1 MNKPFAFASA
11 AFTSPTLAGLALAVL
26 STFAVTT
33 AHAGEV
39 YANAG
44 LPGIGL
50 GYAHPIDSSFTVRGD
65 FMTLGSRQKDTT
77 EDGIAYRGRY
87 KLQRVAVFGDWF
99 PFEGSFRL
107 TGGLSSNDYKITL
120 DASGV
125 GGTLTI
131 GDRTYNNLTA
141 NDGLNVEIKYPSVTP
156 YLGIGWGHQIGSGWR
171 MAADI
176 GALIGKAKVTA
187 TARGALAN
195 EADIQANLDKELA
208 ELRDGVGKIRAI
220 PQLSVSVGYSF

>member
-1 MNKPFAFASA
+1 MHRTPKRKSLSTPMH
-11 AFTSPTLAGLALAVL
+11 LAGIALALL
-26 STFAVTT
+26 GTFGAAP

-50 GYAHPIDSSFTVRGD
+50 GYAHPIDSQFTVRGD
-65 FMTLGSRQKDTT
+65 FMTMGSRQKDTT
-77 EDGIAYRGRY
+77 EDGIAYTGRY

-99 PFEGSFRL
+99 PFAGSFRL
-107 TGGLSSNDYKITL
+107 TGGLSSNHYKITL
-120 DASGV
+120 DASGA

-131 GDRTYNNLTA
+131 GDRTYNTGTG
-141 NDGLNVEIKYPSVTP
+141 DGLNVEIKFPSVTP
-156 YLGIGWGHQIGSGWR
+156 YLGIGWGHQTGSGWR

-195 EADIQANLDKELA
+195 EADIQTNIDKELA